1 MDEEIV
7 YSVLNITK
15 VTVIKFSSFY
25 NIGHEEAFNTIQ
37 SGILG
42 QSDNL
47 EKLGINMSEANLEAF
62 ALAQGMN
69 KSYSEM
75 NEAEKATLRYNY
87 MLQETSNVQG
97 DFAKNSDSFA
107 NQMSIAKLNMQ
118 DLSTEVGKI
127 LLPIA
132 ESAMMKFS
140 ELGGELKEAFNS
152 DGITGMAGKFGEVA
166 GEMISEISNLLPKIV
181 DMGVDIIQSLI
192 TGIKDNLPTIASGA
206 LDIVMTLSNGIIEIL
221 PLLLDLG
228 LQVLTELGRG
238 IAENLPALI
247 PTIVDLI
254 ISICDMIIENLPL
267 ILEVAIEII
276 LALVQGLVNA
286 LPTLISEVPRI
297 INSFTNTIYEAL
309 PEILKAGIDIIIML
323 VQGLIE
329 SIPIIIENLPQII
342 MAIINV
348 FTLVNWANI
357 GSNLISNIGTGIES
371 MISNIKTIAQ
381 FMAENVT
388 TTIKD
393 LFGSGI
399 NIGLYLV
406 EWLKQGIVNGAG
418 NICQA
423 AGNIAISALQA
434 IQSILGWESAS
445 SIGSNLIRGLWSGIS
460 NMTGWILNL
469 IGGFANSVI
478 KNIKGLFGIHSPSRV
493 MRDQVGKYLAQGIG
507 IGFTDESE
515 NIESDMQ
522 DSLLN
527 LTSNMRATVEF
538 ETSKTSLGMMSSL
551 TSSGSNEST
560 VDNNDSG
567 IFIIKNYMDSDEISE
582 YTYKKVDNQF
592 ALAGKR
598 VR

>member
-507 IGFTDESE
+507 VGFTDESE

-551 TSSGSNEST
+551 TSSVSNEST
-560 VDNNDSG
+560 IDNNDSG

>member
-1 MDEEIV
+1 M
-7 YSVLNITK
+7 
-15 VTVIKFSSFY
+15 IKFSSFY

-42 QSDNL
+42 QSDSL

-75 NEAEKATLRYNY
+75 NEAEKAALRYNY
-87 MLQETSNVQG
+87 MIQETSNIQG
-97 DFAKNSDSFA
+97 DFAKNSGSFA

-118 DLSTEVGKI
+118 DLSTEVGKV

-132 ESAMMKFS
+132 ESAMTKFN

-152 DGITGMAGKFGEVA
+152 DGIIGMAGKFGEVA

-206 LDIVMTLSNGIIEIL
+206 VEIVMTLSNGIIEIL

-228 LQVLTELGRG
+228 LQALTELGRG

-247 PTIVDLI
+247 PTIVNLI

-267 ILEVAIEII
+267 ILQVAIEII

-297 INSFTNTIYEAL
+297 INSFANTIYEAL

-418 NICQA
+418 NILQA

-434 IQSILGWESAS
+434 IQNILGWDSAA
-445 SIGSNLIRGLWSGIS
+445 SIGSNLIRGLWTGIS

-478 KNIKGLFGIHSPSRV
+478 KSIKGLFGIHSPSRV
-493 MRDQVGKYLAQGIG
+493 MRDQVGKYMAQGIG
-507 IGFTDESE
+507 VGFTDESE